1 MKWLPP
7 AYVVLKF
14 ISDGSW
20 VEGTIDGAVAG
31 VCRYLNGVVTDGFV
45 KSGRASSVIEDETL
59 ALQQTLERVK
69 ILFDLHREGDLQVV
83 VEGDNSSLVRYVM
96 GSEQS
101 PWAIRP
107 WIEDR
112 RFWRGQLRGR
122 GVRLAHRLRDA
133 SQVVDWIV
141 KAHRKKILLVVGL
154 RTL

>member
-14 ISDGSW
+14 NSDGSW
-20 VEGTIDGAVAG
+20 VEGTIDGAAAG
-31 VCRYLNGVVTDGFV
+31 VCRYLNGVVVDGFV

-69 ILFDLHREGDLQVV
+69 ILFDLHRESDLQVV

-107 WIEDR
+107 WIEDC
-112 RFWRGQLRGR
+112 RFWLGQLR
-122 GVRLAHRLRDA
+122 GVRLAHLLRDA
-133 SQVVDWIV
+133 SQVVDWIG